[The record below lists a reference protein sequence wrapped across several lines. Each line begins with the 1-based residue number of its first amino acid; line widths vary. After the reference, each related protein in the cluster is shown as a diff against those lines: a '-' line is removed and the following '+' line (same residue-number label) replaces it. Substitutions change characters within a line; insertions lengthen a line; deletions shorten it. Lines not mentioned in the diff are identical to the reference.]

1 MRWGRIAGLAIALEA
16 ALFAALLPLQPHVSK
31 NVFIAVV
38 TVACAVFAFVA
49 GRLAARRLPSGA
61 GAHGVLVGALAT
73 IIYLGVCAA
82 GPGGIPAAAAYYGT
96 GIYVLLNAL
105 RIAGCGLG
113 AITVRTKT
121 APIPS
126 SYPT

>member
-1 MRWGRIAGLAIALEA
+1 MRWGRIVGFAFALEA
-16 ALFAALLPLQPHVSK
+16 ALFAALLPLQPYVSK
-31 NVFIAVV
+31 KIFIATV
-38 TVACAVFAFVA
+38 TVACALFAYVA
-49 GRLAARRLPSGA
+49 GRLVARGLPSGA
-61 GAHGVLVGALAT
+61 AVHAVLVGVLAT
-73 IIYLGVCAA
+73 IIYLVVCAA

-105 RIAGCGLG
+105 RIAGCAVG

-126 SYPT
+126 SDPT